1 MCIYYIYIYINNYII
16 NNNNINYCRF
26 YFYSITNDKIRFRR
40 VVAFLVL
47 RLLTLLPSE
56 FQRRGDKTNFF
67 FIKNL
72 VFQQQPFQ

>member
-1 MCIYYIYIYINNYII
+1 MYIYYIYIYNNNYI
-16 NNNNINYCRF
+16 NNIIYCRF

-40 VVAFLVL
+40 VVVLLVV